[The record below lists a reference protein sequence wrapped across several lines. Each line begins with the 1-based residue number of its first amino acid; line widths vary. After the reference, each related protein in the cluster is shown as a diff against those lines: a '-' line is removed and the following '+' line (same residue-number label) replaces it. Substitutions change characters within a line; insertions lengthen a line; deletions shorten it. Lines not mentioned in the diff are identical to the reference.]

1 MAMNDAE
8 SATAVWFKSSHSGA
22 EGGQCVE
29 VTRGTVAMHIRD
41 SKTSTGPV
49 LTVSASAWT
58 EFIGLT
64 WHKSSRSG
72 AEGGECVEV
81 AAAPAAVHI
90 RDSKDTAGPVLTV
103 SLGAWTKFIDP
114 AWHKST
120 YSGTEGGQCVEIA
133 AGPGAV
139 RIRDSKATARPA
151 LTVSP
156 AAWTE
161 FVGAVSPT

>member
-1 MAMNDAE
+1 MNNAE
-8 SATAVWFKSSHSGA
+8 SATASWFKSSHSGT

-64 WHKSSRSG
+64 WHKSTYSG
-72 AEGGECVEV
+72 TEGGECVEV
-81 AAAPAAVHI
+81 A
-90 RDSKDTAGPVLTV
+90 T
-103 SLGAWTKFIDP
+103 
-114 AWHKST
+114 
-120 YSGTEGGQCVEIA
+120 
-133 AGPGAV
+133 GPGAV
-139 RIRDSKATARPA
+139 HIRDSKATARPA

-161 FVGAVSPT
+161 FVGAVSPM